1 VIFSDFFF
9 LLRANKLRVTTH
21 EWLLLMRALSEDL
34 AGGSL
39 LDFYHLSRAVLV
51 KSEAYFDIFDQ
62 VFAHYF
68 KGVEIPTAVN
78 DDIKRW
84 LDRMPLE
91 RFLSPEEIAK
101 LKSLSLE
108 DLQKLFEERL
118 REQDAEHHGGNR
130 WIGTGGTSP
139 FGHGGFHPT
148 GIRVGGQSRNRSAV
162 KIAAERRFQNYR
174 NDLTLDIRQIQL
186 ALKKLRELRRDGLHE
201 ELDLDETID
210 KTCRNA
216 GDIDI
221 VFRPGRK
228 NTTRVLLLMDAGGT
242 MDPYADLVSLLF
254 SAAHQSNHF
263 KDFKYYY
270 FHNCVYS
277 RVFEDMERSR
287 GIPTGDLFRLYG
299 HDYKLILVGDAWM
312 HPYELFYTGGA
323 IDFYSNEAEAGIRWL
338 MRLHDHFRK
347 AVWLNP
353 EDRRYWN
360 ADTITAIRQI
370 FPMYALTLEGLEE
383 GIRRLK
389 VHEQ

>member
-1 VIFSDFFF
+1 MIFLDFFY
-9 LLRANKLRVTTH
+9 LLRAAKLKVTTH
-21 EWLLLMRALSEDL
+21 EWLLVMRALSGDL
-34 AGGSL
+34 AGSSL
-39 LDFYHLSRAVLV
+39 LDFYHLSRAILV
-51 KSEAYFDIFDQ
+51 KSEAYFDLFDQ

-68 KGVEIPTAVN
+68 RGVEMATPLN
-78 DDIKRW
+78 DDIRRW
-84 LDRMPLE
+84 LDRTPLS
-91 RFLSPEEIAK
+91 RFLSAEEIAK

-108 DLQKLFEERL
+108 ELQKLFEERL
-118 REQDAEHHGGNR
+118 RAQDTEHHGGNR

-148 GIRVGGQSRNRSAV
+148 GIRIGGESRNRSAV
-162 KIAAERRFQNYR
+162 KIASERHFRNYR
-174 NDLTLDIRQIQL
+174 NDLILDIRQIQM
-186 ALKKLRELRRDGLHE
+186 ALKKLRQLRRDGLHE

-277 RVFEDMERSR
+277 RVYQDMERCHA
-287 GIPTGDLFRLYG
+287 IPTGDLFRLYS

-312 HPYELFYTGGA
+312 HPYELFSAGGA
-323 IDFYSNEAEAGIRWL
+323 IDFFSPEREAGIGWL
-338 MRLHDHFRK
+338 MRLKDHFK
-347 AVWLNP
+347 KTLWLNP
-353 EDRRYWN
+353 EDPRYWN
-360 ADTITAIRQI
+360 ADTIAAIRQI
-370 FPMYALTLEGLEE
+370 FPMFPLTLEGLEE
-383 GIRRLK
+383 GIQKLK
-389 VHEQ
+389 VQ